1 MRGAERGTRPGERV
15 AEQAALLADAV
26 AVAEALREGED
37 GVERGAVVVAE
48 ERRVARGDLAPQGQ
62 GLVAAAEARA
72 GRRELR
78 LGPELAVDLVRKVAP
93 PEPDLDAEW
102 RQIAASEAPVSAGFN
117 FESDDERRFVA
128 GIDTDPES
136 GEQRMLSFWSS
147 GLSVQIAFAA
157 IALTFVFYV
166 YVGVTGGITDG
177 FDRFDG
183 PGESVQQTLADP
195 NYQPPLPPGAWTT
208 GIQ

>member
-1 MRGAERGTRPGERV
+1 MHAAVKGDHGARREAAMSPLLSAGNILVASLLSSPRLRGAPPATR
-15 AEQAALLADAV
+15 AAATRLCESDDADAQLR
-26 AVAEALREGED
+26 AEIERLQREN
-37 GVERGAVVVAE
+37 AE
-48 ERRVARGDLAPQGQ
+48 LSG
-62 GLVAAAEARA
+62 
-72 GRRELR
+72 ELR
-78 LGPELAVDLVRKVAP
+78 TPPPPAP
-93 PEPDLDAEW
+93 PPPPAEPDLDAEW

-136 GEQRMLSFWSS
+136 GEQKMLSFWSS

>member
-1 MRGAERGTRPGERV
+1 MHFVQRYREPARGTKPTF
-15 AEQAALLADAV
+15 
-26 AVAEALREGED
+26 
-37 GVERGAVVVAE
+37 
-48 ERRVARGDLAPQGQ
+48 
-62 GLVAAAEARA
+62 
-72 GRRELR
+72 
-78 LGPELAVDLVRKVAP
+78 VAP
-93 PEPDLDAEW
+93 PVSPWRLKDYEQHCEWAEA
-102 RQIAASEAPVSAGFN
+102 QS
-117 FESDDERRFVA
+117 
-128 GIDTDPES
+128 TK
-136 GEQRMLSFWSS
+136 
-147 GLSVQIAFAA
+147 LSVQIAFAA

>member
-1 MRGAERGTRPGERV
+1 MSPLLSAGSVLVASLLSSPRLRGAPPATRSRV
-15 AEQAALLADAV
+15 AATRLCESDDADAQLR
-26 AVAEALREGED
+26 AEIERLQREN
-37 GVERGAVVVAE
+37 AE
-48 ERRVARGDLAPQGQ
+48 LSG
-62 GLVAAAEARA
+62 
-72 GRRELR
+72 ELR
-78 LGPELAVDLVRKVAP
+78 TP
-93 PEPDLDAEW
+93 PPPSSPPPPAEPDLDAEW

-136 GEQRMLSFWSS
+136 GEQKMLSFWSS

>member
-1 MRGAERGTRPGERV
+1 MSS
-15 AEQAALLADAV
+15 
-26 AVAEALREGED
+26 
-37 GVERGAVVVAE
+37 
-48 ERRVARGDLAPQGQ
+48 AR
-62 GLVAAAEARA
+62 
-72 GRRELR
+72 
-78 LGPELAVDLVRKVAP
+78 
-93 PEPDLDAEW
+93 

-136 GEQRMLSFWSS
+136 GEQKMLSFWSS

-195 NYQPPLPPGAWTT
+195 NYQPPLPPGAWTA